1 MVRLACSWR
10 LSAGCEAVIEASVY
24 RTEGAVMLRNVN
36 GSFYDFVAEH
46 CVVTRRE
53 ILAEPPDAWGGRT
66 IYAPRSTAPAPGF
79 A

>member
-1 MVRLACSWR
+1 
-10 LSAGCEAVIEASVY
+10 
-24 RTEGAVMLRNVN
+24 MLRNVN
-36 GSFYDFVAEH
+36 DSFYDFVAEH